1 MKEKTSKKIAC
12 ISYQRPH
19 KLFLKKQTK
28 KNLVYFLLYILFFL
42 VAIIIK
48 TRKEVWQMSTKS
60 KIYSRFTKNIVDDK
74 NAKRERK
81 QKVRAIDKEL
91 HNLDNEQIQEDKEK
105 LYSDIDLLKT
115 KRNTERVKQIPQKH
129 AKKFKRARKTSELIS
144 TLTSVLGIAISFNLI
159 DLKYLFTKHYLE
171 YLLNGGLFN
180 ILFLF
185 VIGYMFNRGI
195 NFTYVLLGEDTTIK
209 HNFLDYLKRTRYIF
223 IAIMIVASIV
233 TNFIFWNT
241 VLKNI
246 IFAILFSCM
255 FDTICFIATLMH
267 TKYYY
272 MDNIQLDA
280 EREHQENK
288 KADAETKKE
297 DKKTDTDADKNTD
310 KLKLAFFGKNQKDK
324 VVGNT
329 INSELRQNKDTKKNS
344 KKTEKKPGKTPGK
357 PGRKI
362 DARTRK
368 KIIEKIQALEKNSY
382 ITKKKINFNG
392 DDKLLKIVCE
402 ELIDKLVYLK
412 IDKNNKRRFYRL

>member
-1 MKEKTSKKIAC
+1 
-12 ISYQRPH
+12 
-19 KLFLKKQTK
+19 
-28 KNLVYFLLYILFFL
+28 
-42 VAIIIK
+42 
-48 TRKEVWQMSTKS
+48 MSTKS

-91 HNLDNEQIQEDKEK
+91 YNLDNEQIQEDKER
-105 LYSDIDLLKT
+105 LYNDIDLLKT
-115 KRNTERVKQIPQKH
+115 KRNTERVKQIPEKH
-129 AKKFKRARKTSELIS
+129 AKKFKRARNTSELIS
-144 TLTSVLGIAISFNLI
+144 TLTSVFGIAIIFNLV
-159 DLKYLFTKHYLE
+159 DMKYLFTKHCLA
-171 YLLNGGLFN
+171 YLLNGGLSN
-180 ILFLF
+180 ILFLTVLGF
-185 VIGYMFNRGI
+185 MFNRGI

-209 HNFLDYLKRTRYIF
+209 SNFLNYLKRTRYIF

-233 TNFIFWNT
+233 TNFIFWHT

-280 EREHQENK
+280 EQEHQENK

-297 DKKTDTDADKNTD
+297 DKKTDTDADKNTN
-310 KLKLAFFGKNQKDK
+310 KLALAFFGKNQKDK

-329 INSELRQNKDTKKNS
+329 INKDFKQDTETKK
-344 KKTEKKPGKTPGK
+344 KQGKA
-357 PGRKI
+357 GRKI

-368 KIIEKIQALEKNSY
+368 KIIEKIKTLESDAY
-382 ITKKKINFNG
+382 ITRKKINFNG
-392 DDKLLKIVCE
+392 SDNLLKVICE
-402 ELIDKLVYLK
+402 ELLNELTKVK
-412 IDKNNKRRFYRL
+412 IDKNGKRRFYRL